1 MAERACHAFA
11 STTRFG
17 LTQVLDLLMKIS
29 RLSKSELAVF
39 FTVLVLHL
47 AAATLIFK
55 VTGREKLR
63 EIPDEP
69 LIVHWIQRTPRLN
82 NRPAQPI
89 KSAAIPSRTIR
100 HRTTKEAADIKA
112 QESNR
117 SDAHV
122 SRQLIL
128 SAPESAISFE
138 HNPMAKHEKLEATP
152 TRMKVTIIDRSFF
165 GVLQRMTKAQICKDL
180 RMALSKAVGD
190 ATTIM
195 TTMQKEGCMRS

>member
-1 MAERACHAFA
+1 MAAKRP
-11 STTRFG
+11 G
-17 LTQVLDLLMKIS
+17 LTQALDLLMKIS